1 MTELAIRPDN
11 APVHQ
16 SRPLVEW
23 AHEARAAH
31 DLASGLV
38 DTPFCPDAFRGKPMH
53 AAAAILAGSEVGLSP
68 MAALNA
74 YDVIQGRPA
83 PKAITLR
90 ALVQS
95 HGHDIWME
103 SSTAERCV
111 MRGQR
116 RGSNKVQESTWD
128 MKRARDMNLT
138 NKPNWKSQP
147 QAMLVARAT
156 SEVARLVAA
165 DVILGI
171 PYSAEE
177 LEDQQPTPVVAM
189 SRTPAED
196 APKRTAKRAAP
207 VVVPEPDLAEPE
219 PPAETGEAITAP
231 QLRKLHAVM
240 GENGLGDREEGLRYL
255 SRVVG
260 REVTTS
266 KALTKQEASE
276 VIDALENVPDE
287 PPVEDGAWPETAK
300 PADAS

>member
-1 MTELAIRPDN
+1 MTELAVRPDN
-11 APVHQ
+11 TPVHQ

-103 SSTAERCV
+103 SSTADRCI

-116 RGSNKVQESTWD
+116 RGSAKVQEVAWD
-128 MKRARDMNLT
+128 MKRARDLKLT
-138 NKPNWKSQP
+138 DKPNWKNQP

-156 SEVARLVAA
+156 AEIARLIAA

-177 LEDQQPTPVVAM
+177 LEDQQPAPVVAM
-189 SRTPAED
+189 SRED
-196 APKRTAKRAAP
+196 APKRTVRRAATP
-207 VVVPEPDLAEPE
+207 PPAEVPEPDLDDAPVDLPT
-219 PPAETGEAITAP
+219 PPTETGEAITAP

-240 GENGLGDREEGLRYL
+240 GENGLGQRDEALAYL

-260 REVTTS
+260 REITTS
-266 KALTKQEASE
+266 KELTKVEASE
-276 VIDALENVPDE
+276 VIDALE
-287 PPVEDGAWPETAK
+287 GASESWPEVAK